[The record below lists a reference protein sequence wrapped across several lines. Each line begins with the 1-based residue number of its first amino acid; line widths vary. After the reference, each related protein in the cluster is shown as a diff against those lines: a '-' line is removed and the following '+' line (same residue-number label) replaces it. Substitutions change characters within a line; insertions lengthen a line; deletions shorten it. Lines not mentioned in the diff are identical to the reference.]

1 MNDIHRRDLMNA
13 CHHEAGHLVALTL
26 LGGDGFME
34 VYPTHTRNLKKEA
47 AFTGKTRLVKSTTHP
62 ADMKIVALAGV
73 VAETVL
79 HEPEVQGFEI
89 LESLMYESL
98 LLSPSDAD
106 IAGEY
111 TEEDVEAAL
120 CLVRENWQRVV
131 VLAEAEAAKF
141 SGGALQTQKSP
152 VGAGPICKAENSHRD
167 HIKQQPPFANRVRLF
182 GANRSIRLFFGGHAA
197 WDRAKDDIA
206 KGYPALLLP
215 LGERPKGLDWRCV
228 RGRSIVAIEL
238 DDTGPGFRVTLV
250 RLLAAHGARE
260 VVLNPFDR
268 NPANA
273 VFWGV

>member
-152 VGAGPICKAENSHRD
+152 VGAGPICKPKSNEPRNHTKLSPRMQRLLKALMHQPQSSRD
-167 HIKQQPPFANRVRLF
+167 LMLSLPCNNPPEYIRTIRNRYGLSIPVEHIKFTTIDGRASQYGMYSLTPDDRVK
-182 GANRSIRLFFGGHAA
+182 AA
-197 WDRAKDDIA
+197 
-206 KGYPALLLP
+206 ALL
-215 LGERPKGLDWRCV
+215 EV
-228 RGRSIVAIEL
+228 
-238 DDTGPGFRVTLV
+238 
-250 RLLAAHGARE
+250 GA
-260 VVLNPFDR
+260 
-268 NPANA
+268 
-273 VFWGV
+273 